1 MFPTYIV
8 SHHSSD
14 KTDFSYSSYYVYIY
28 SFIFLHFILLY
39 LLVLFL
45 EVCYFLMKDRKGVDL
60 DGRGGGEEL
69 GGVEGGEIIIKIYYI
84 RTKSIFS
91 KNKQYFL
98 LFV

>member
-1 MFPTYIV
+1 M
-8 SHHSSD
+8 
-14 KTDFSYSSYYVYIY
+14 
-28 SFIFLHFILLY
+28 
-39 LLVLFL
+39 
-45 EVCYFLMKDRKGVDL
+45 
-60 DGRGGGEEL
+60 DGKEGEEKL